1 MAQDIGVLGFVGI
14 RVSKP
19 SVQTK
24 DLLCRPTEM
33 EGVRCFVCEALIQKE
48 FH

>member
-14 RVSKP
+14 RVSNP

-24 DLLCRPTEM
+24 DLLCSLTEM
-33 EGVRCFVCEALIQKE
+33 SSSIPSAAPQN
-48 FH
+48 